1 MNKFEFKNLTPFKW
15 FVLENFPF
23 LEADFDALTE
33 WQLFCKLGKEIN
45 KIIDS
50 QNIVGEQAENLT
62 NAFNNLKNYVD
73 NYFDNLDVQDEINNK
88 LNEMAENGTLEEII
102 SHYITKKII
111 RTYNNI
117 NELKETQELESEM
130 TVNVLGGERQN
141 DGFGSFYYIRNKE
154 NEDIENEKL
163 IFLQNNLV
171 AVKINNYG
179 GTTSRR
185 PYGIRNTAVVQNINN
200 TGIDAQVL
208 GFSNENQLATYADR
222 DQVISYKEFRTIQP
236 NVYLITNVTE
246 TSVTLSS
253 NVKNIHIGSIIDLY
267 ENNNF
272 VKTAKYSG
280 IVTNFD
286 NNIVYVNHWFY
297 SNNTNISQLPNNVSL
312 ACIDMPTKVWVNN
325 DNLLLSN
332 NSNVKEG
339 VIAEYGLFN
348 YKSNETDT
356 QEAKANGID
365 IVNMTGKTD
374 WGLLVRTN
382 DNEKRINI
390 GVLAQSTGVGFVA
403 RNVDNLI
410 DSQELDG
417 NVKFRIGKSGEILW
431 QSLDG
436 EYLAKTANNI
446 LKIDGNGMIS
456 KFSKKITNITGDA
469 TIDINNNNVF
479 LLLGSNEITVP
490 NGKEGQ
496 IIEIYSARALN
507 NLVINNKTYALERY
521 KTAKLC
527 YIGSAWIDLN
537 NVLQI
542 NI

>member
-1 MNKFEFKNLTPFKW
+1 MNKFDYKNLTPFKW

-23 LEADFDALTE
+23 IEADFDALTE

-62 NAFNNLKNYVD
+62 NAFNELQNYIN
-73 NYFDNLDVQDEINNK
+73 NYFNNLDVQDEINNK

-130 TVNVLGGERQN
+130 TVNVLGGEKQN
-141 DGFGSFYYIRNKE
+141 DGFGSFYYIRNRE

-171 AVKINNYG
+171 AVKISNYG

-208 GFSNENQLATYADR
+208 GFTNENQLATYADR

-253 NVKNIHIGSIIDLY
+253 NVKDIHIGSIIDLY

-297 SNNTNISQLPNNVSL
+297 TNNTNISQLPNNVSL

-325 DNLLLSN
+325 DNLILTSG
-332 NSNVKEG
+332 SNVKEG
-339 VIAEYGLFN
+339 VIAEYGLI
-348 YKSNETDT
+348 NEKGSS
-356 QEAKANGID
+356 AKANGID
-365 IVNMTGKTD
+365 IVNMTGNTD

-382 DNEKRINI
+382 DNEKRIYI
-390 GVLAQSTGVGFVA
+390 GVLAQSAGVGFVA
-403 RNVDNLI
+403 RNVDTLI

-431 QSLDG
+431 NSLDG

-469 TIDINNNNVF
+469 TLDINNNNVF

-490 NGKEGQ
+490 QGKEGQ

-527 YIGSAWIDLN
+527 SIGTDWIDLN

>member
-1 MNKFEFKNLTPFKW
+1 MNKFEYKNLSPFKW

-23 LEADFDALTE
+23 IEADFDALTD
-33 WQLFCKLGKEIN
+33 WQLYCKLGKEIN

-50 QNIVGEQAENLT
+50 QNVVGTEMENVT
-62 NAFNNLKNYVD
+62 NAFIELQNYVD
-73 NYFDNLDVQDEINNK
+73 NYFKNLDVQDEINNK
-88 LNEMAENGTLEEII
+88 LNEMAKDGTLEEII
-102 SHYITKKII
+102 SQYITTNIV
-111 RTYNNI
+111 RSFNNI
-117 NELKETQELESEM
+117 DDLKNNTDLEKNM
-130 TVNVLGGERQN
+130 TVNVLGRFEKN
-141 DGFGSFYYIRNKE
+141 DGLGSLYFIREKT
-154 NEDIENEKL
+154 NEDVESDDL

-171 AVKINNYG
+171 AEKINNYSG
-179 GTTSRR
+179 LTTKNNL
-185 PYGIRNTAVVQNINN
+185 YGIRNNACIINTNN
-200 TGIDAQVL
+200 TGISAQIM
-208 GFSNENQLATYADR
+208 GFHNDNELATYANR
-222 DQVISYKEFRTIQP
+222 DHVISYKEFRCKQP
-236 NVYLITNVTE
+236 NMYAIVSVNE
-246 TSVTLSS
+246 TSVTLNS
-253 NVKNIHIGSIIDLY
+253 NPTNIHVGSIIDLY

-272 VKTAKYSG
+272 VKTEKYSG
-280 IVTNFD
+280 FVTNIQ
-286 NNIVYVNHWFY
+286 NNVVSVEHWY
-297 SNNTNISQLPNNVSL
+297 YYNNTATGQVPSNVSV
-312 ACIDMPTKVWVNN
+312 AVIDMPTKVWVNN
-325 DNLLLSN
+325 DNLILTSD
-332 NSNVKEG
+332 SNVKEG
-339 VIAEYGLFN
+339 VIAEYGLI
-348 YKSNETDT
+348 NEKGSS
-356 QEAKANGID
+356 AIANGID

-374 WGLLVRTN
+374 WGLFVRTN
-382 DNEKRINI
+382 DNEKRIYI

-403 RNVDNLI
+403 RNVNTLI

-431 QSLDG
+431 NSLDG

-456 KFSKKITNITGDA
+456 KFSKKITNITGNV
-469 TIDINNNNVF
+469 TLDINNNNVF

-507 NLVINNKTYALERY
+507 NLVINGNTYALERY